1 MIHQGDHPIS
11 CNGLAV
17 PGKEWCSGVIA
28 SPDSGATARAGACM
42 IEVHL
47 LRYALAAADSGSFS
61 QAADRFGIKQSTLS
75 KRIHYLED
83 RLGVALFRRSTRG
96 VVPTDPGAGILRK
109 ARRIVADIDALDEDC
124 AAIARGTAGTLRFG
138 FHGSLGSGDLSA
150 VIRDFRAACPDIELA
165 ARERSRSRL
174 LRALERDQLDFAVL
188 SGKAQRPGIVSLSFW
203 TEPVMIALDSE
214 DPLCARD
221 PLYWT
226 DLQGR
231 SFIVSKAD
239 PGPFLNDLVT
249 SRLSGPGFG
258 PSVRV
263 QDVRRENILSF
274 AGAGCAVVTTGI
286 GVAGLRIVLRPVH
299 DAFGA
304 THFEQAIH
312 WRCDNRSAALRR
324 FLEMLARRYGRPL
337 PAP

>member
-1 MIHQGDHPIS
+1 
-11 CNGLAV
+11 
-17 PGKEWCSGVIA
+17 
-28 SPDSGATARAGACM
+28 M

-96 VVPTDPGAGILRK
+96 VVLTDPGEGILRK
-109 ARRIVADIDALDEDC
+109 ARRIVDDIDALDEDC

-138 FHGSLGSGDLSA
+138 FHGSLASGDLSA
-150 VIRDFRAACPDIELA
+150 VIRDFRAAWPDVELA
-165 ARERSRSRL
+165 ARERSRTHL

-188 SGKAQRPGIVSLSFW
+188 SGQVQRAGIVSLSFW
-203 TEPVMIALDSE
+203 SEQVMIGLRPE
-214 DPLCARD
+214 DQLCARD

-226 DLQGR
+226 DLSGR
-231 SFIVSKAD
+231 TFVVSKVD

-258 PSVRV
+258 PRVRV
-263 QDVRRENILSF
+263 QDVRRENLFSF
-274 AGAGCAVVTTGI
+274 AGDGCAVVTTGI
-286 GVAGLRIVLRPVH
+286 AGKHAGIALRAVH

-304 THFEQAIH
+304 IYLEQAIH
-312 WRCDNRSAALRR
+312 WRRDNQCASLQR
-324 FLEMLARRYGRPL
+324 FLELLAHRYRRPL
-337 PAP
+337 PTH

>member
-1 MIHQGDHPIS
+1 
-11 CNGLAV
+11 
-17 PGKEWCSGVIA
+17 
-28 SPDSGATARAGACM
+28 M

-75 KRIHYLED
+75 KRVHYLED

-96 VVPTDPGAGILRK
+96 VVPTDSGEGILRK
-109 ARRIVADIDALDEDC
+109 ARRIVDDIDALDEDC
-124 AAIARGTAGTLRFG
+124 AALARGTAGTLRFG

-150 VIRDFRAACPDIELA
+150 VIRDFRAAWPDVELA
-165 ARERSRSRL
+165 ARERSRTRL

-188 SGKAQRPGIVSLSFW
+188 SGQVQRPCLVSLSFW
-203 TEPVMIALDSE
+203 SEQVMIGLASE

-226 DLQGR
+226 DLRGMT
-231 SFIVSKAD
+231 FVVSKVD
-239 PGPFLNDLVT
+239 PGPFLNDLVA

-263 QDVRRENILSF
+263 QDVRRENLFSF
-274 AGAGCAVVTTGI
+274 VGDGCAVVTTG
-286 GVAGLRIVLRPVH
+286 VAGAGHGITLRPVH

-304 THFEQAIH
+304 THLEQAIH
-312 WRCDNRSAALRR
+312 WRRDNQSPALQR
-324 FLEMLARRYGRPL
+324 FLEMLAQRYGRPL
-337 PAP
+337 PSH

>member
-1 MIHQGDHPIS
+1 
-11 CNGLAV
+11 
-17 PGKEWCSGVIA
+17 
-28 SPDSGATARAGACM
+28 M

-83 RLGVALFRRSTRG
+83 RLGLALFRRSTRG
-96 VVPTDPGAGILRK
+96 VVPTGPGECILRK
-109 ARRIVADIDALDEDC
+109 ARRIVDDIDALDEDC
-124 AAIARGTAGTLRFG
+124 AAIACGAAGTLRFG

-150 VIRDFRAACPDIELA
+150 VIRDFRAACPEVELA
-165 ARERSRSRL
+165 ARERSRTRL

-188 SGKAQRPGIVSLSFW
+188 NGQVQRPGIVSLSFW
-203 TEPVMIALDSE
+203 SEQVIIGLSTEDR
-214 DPLCARD
+214 LCACD

-226 DLQGR
+226 DLRGMT
-231 SFIVSKAD
+231 FVVSKID
-239 PGPFLNDLVT
+239 PGPFLYDLVA

-263 QDVRRENILSF
+263 QDVRRENLFSF
-274 AGAGCAVVTTGI
+274 AAAGRAVVTTGI
-286 GVAGLRIVLRPVH
+286 PGANDGVALRQVH

-304 THFEQAIH
+304 THLEQAIH
-312 WRCDNRSAALRR
+312 WRCDNRSPVLRR
-324 FLEMLARRYGRPL
+324 FLEMLAHRYGRPV
-337 PAP
+337 PAL